1 MDSTDHGAGRPQSAR
16 APQDAMGFVLRLP
29 TGVAVAA
36 FRRRG
41 PGMAPA
47 VYLAAVGADTSIG
60 GPPWVAALV
69 GVGNTAGPASVDEA
83 TAAAAKLLLAIR
95 QPMDAGAQ
103 TLHFTAGPRSAR
115 RS

>member
-60 GPPWVAALV
+60 GRQAAAGDPPADGRRRADAALHGRAEV
-69 GVGNTAGPASVDEA
+69 G
-83 TAAAAKLLLAIR
+83 AKELMVRADRALYRTKEGGRDGLRA
-95 QPMDAGAQ
+95 
-103 TLHFTAGPRSAR
+103 F
-115 RS
+115 

>member
-47 VYLAAVGADTSIG
+47 VYLAAVGADGRGDRG
-60 GPPWVAALV
+60 GRQAAAGDPPADGRRRADAALHGRAEV
-69 GVGNTAGPASVDEA
+69 G
-83 TAAAAKLLLAIR
+83 AKELMVRADRALYRTKEGGRDGLR
-95 QPMDAGAQ
+95 V
-103 TLHFTAGPRSAR
+103 F
-115 RS
+115 